1 MANPGFKVLL
11 IEDDEAIAEMY
22 RLALVAAGRV
32 VVIARDGEEGLR
44 MASDEAPDFVVLDV
58 RLPRLGGLEVLSVL
72 RSNPQTREIPVIILS
87 NVGDPEMLER
97 GSDLGALEFMIK
109 AQTTPSQLTARIAE
123 HEHWM
128 EQNP

>member
-1 MANPGFKVLL
+1 MRHPTSSSSTCDCL
-11 IEDDEAIAEMY
+11 E
-22 RLALVAAGRV
+22 
-32 VVIARDGEEGLR
+32 
-44 MASDEAPDFVVLDV
+44 
-58 RLPRLGGLEVLSVL
+58 LGGLEVLSVL

>member
-58 RLPRLGGLEVLSVL
+58 RLPR
-72 RSNPQTREIPVIILS
+72 TRWP
-87 NVGDPEMLER
+87 
-97 GSDLGALEFMIK
+97 
-109 AQTTPSQLTARIAE
+109 
-123 HEHWM
+123 
-128 EQNP
+128 